1 MAEHW
6 LIIGAAGGIAQGLIQ
21 QLLAEG
27 HRVSA
32 ISRQAAP
39 APQPQLSWYQ
49 SATPADNGAEVSP
62 ELTAVL
68 QQVFSQ
74 GVTAVV
80 LCQGWL
86 HGAGMLPEKSLKQL
100 TRQSLQQS
108 LEVNLFSVAFYL
120 QALLPWLQKQPGIK
134 VAVLSAKVGSI
145 SDNRLG
151 GWYSYRMAKAALNML
166 VKCSS
171 IELGRFNKTAVLFSL
186 HPGTTDSPLSA
197 PFQQNLPAGQLKT
210 PADTASYLLATIRA
224 VSEAETGLLVN
235 WDGKV
240 LAF

>member
-1 MAEHW
+1 
-6 LIIGAAGGIAQGLIQ
+6 
-21 QLLAEG
+21 
-27 HRVSA
+27 
-32 ISRQAAP
+32 
-39 APQPQLSWYQ
+39 
-49 SATPADNGAEVSP
+49 
-62 ELTAVL
+62 
-68 QQVFSQ
+68 
-74 GVTAVV
+74 
-80 LCQGWL
+80 
-86 HGAGMLPEKSLKQL
+86 MLPEKSLKQL

-120 QALLPWLQKQPGIK
+120 QALLPWLQKPPGIK

-186 HPGTTDSPLSA
+186 HPGTTDSALSA

-210 PADTASYLLATIRA
+210 AADTAHCLLATIRT
-224 VSEAETGLLVN
+224 VSVTETGLLLN
-235 WDGKV
+235 WDGQV
-240 LAF
+240 LDF

>member
-1 MAEHW
+1 MIEHW

-27 HRVSA
+27 HQVSA
-32 ISRQAAP
+32 ISRQAASG
-39 APQPQLSWYQ
+39 AAPQLSWYQ
-49 SATPADNGAEVSP
+49 LAAAKDPAAEVSP
-62 ELTAVL
+62 ELEINL
-68 QQVFSQ
+68 KHIFSQ
-74 GVTAVV
+74 PVTAVV

-120 QALLPWLQKQPGIK
+120 QALLPLLQKQPGIK

-166 VKCSS
+166 VKCTS
-171 IELGRFNKTAVLFSL
+171 IELNRVNKTAALFSL
-186 HPGTTDSPLSA
+186 HPGTTDSALSA

-210 PADTASYLLATIRA
+210 AAETARNLLATIRA
-224 VSEAETGLLVN
+224 VSEAENGLLVN
-235 WDGKV
+235 WNGQIID
-240 LAF
+240 F

>member
-49 SATPADNGAEVSP
+49 LATPADYSAEVSP
-62 ELTAVL
+62 ELAAVL

-74 GVTAVV
+74 NVTAVV

-86 HGAGMLPEKSLKQL
+86 HGAGMFPEKSLKQL

-145 SDNRLG
+145 SDNALG
-151 GWYSYRMAKAALNML
+151 GWYSYRISKAALNML
-166 VKCSS
+166 VKNLS
-171 IELGRFNKTAVLFSL
+171 IEVGRLNKTAAIVSV
-186 HPGTTDSPLSA
+186 HPGTTDTALSE
-197 PFQQNLPAGQLKT
+197 PFQQNLPQGQLQT
-210 PADTASYLLATIRA
+210 PAATAQRLARVA
-224 VSEAETGLLVN
+224 AGLNAEKTGLLLN
-235 WDGKV
+235 WDGAE
-240 LAF
+240 LAW